1 MEIYIYITLQNGA
14 CCAFCDYSL
23 GSAKKPETQT
33 LCARK
38 QEGNMAAKISYWSS
52 NIIII
57 FVNPECLKKNI
68 FLFSVKKNGKKS
80 RYYCRKIYLKK

>member
-1 MEIYIYITLQNGA
+1 MEIYIYIYITLQNGA

-57 FVNPECLKKNI
+57 IFNPECLKKNI
-68 FLFSVKKNGKKS
+68 FLISVKKNGKNLG
-80 RYYCRKIYLKK
+80 IIAKKYI